1 MICCSKNI
9 YDYFHYLLRHPG
21 IDQTSVSVML
31 SYRIKNIIHL
41 SQSIF
46 MHIYNVFITVEL
58 IIIINKMLFV
68 FLHFVISHYSVC
80 YRIL

>member
-1 MICCSKNI
+1 
-9 YDYFHYLLRHPG
+9 
-21 IDQTSVSVML
+21 ML

-58 IIIINKMLFV
+58 IIIINKMLFI